1 MRKFTKAETNY
12 IKGIVEGLTLDRYPE
27 SQILQYLEE
36 EHQIN
41 IHRSYIS
48 HIRMNM
54 QKKSKSWFERLR
66 SSDYAYLYTYKER
79 IDSLLRYQLKLNTI
93 VNNDN
98 TPTGDKIAAIRELHK
113 IEMSIATIYKNIPN
127 TLTPVSA
134 EEDNDFSNMEYQTSI
149 TEDIPS
155 TF

>member
-1 MRKFTKAETNY
+1 MAKFTRAETNY

-36 EHQIN
+36 EHQIT

-93 VNNDN
+93 VNNDL
-98 TPTGDKIAAIRELHK
+98 TPASEKIAAIRELHK

-127 TLTPVSA
+127 ALTPLD
-134 EEDNDFSNMEYQTSI
+134 ENNDNDFSTMEYQTSI